1 MFPMKGV
8 LAMELYDGA
17 GNVARF
23 GEVIS
28 AGGEG
33 EVRASACWDDVVV
46 KLYRDPLPERRAK
59 VESLAV
65 LGSMINTFGHG
76 PLQHVCWPL
85 CPVYA
90 DAHQEEFL
98 GFCMKRAPEGSIPL
112 SELYRYPHVDH
123 GVSHAERVDVL
134 LRLVDILDAL
144 HGSSFGG
151 HPLVVGD
158 LSGDNVLVSP
168 CGDLCLL
175 YADTFSFANDGS
187 LYPCMASAPGV
198 APPELLRAARGR
210 SYQQMAEAGE
220 QTFTV
225 ESDRF
230 ALASLIFRT
239 LGNGVHPFEGCAEPD
254 PDGDYPLPPDVDIQ
268 VRKGAS
274 PFVGTAPGIALAPWA
289 IPLEHV
295 PPILAGAYR
304 RSLFSGPGDVPRVT
318 EEQWRRILE
327 NYRDHVTV
335 CPEGHAFHEDF
346 KNSAGLPACPY
357 CAADRRFAARRDELC
372 FR

>member
-8 LAMELYDGA
+8 LTMELYDGA

-46 KLYRDPLPERRAK
+46 KLYRDPSPERRAK

-168 CGDLCLL
+168 CGDVCLID
-175 YADTFSFANDGS
+175 ADTFSFANDGA
-187 LYPCMASAPGV
+187 LYPCMACAPGV

-239 LGNGVHPFEGCAEPD
+239 LC
-254 PDGDYPLPPDVDIQ
+254 
-268 VRKGAS
+268 
-274 PFVGTAPGIALAPWA
+274 
-289 IPLEHV
+289 IPLRGAQSPTRTVTIRCRPMSISRSARVRRRLSEPHRGSPWRPGRSRLSTFRRFLPV
-295 PPILAGAYR
+295 PTGARSSAGRGMSHALR
-304 RSLFSGPGDVPRVT
+304 RSNGAASSRTIVT
-318 EEQWRRILE
+318 M
-327 NYRDHVTV
+327 
-335 CPEGHAFHEDF
+335 
-346 KNSAGLPACPY
+346 
-357 CAADRRFAARRDELC
+357 
-372 FR
+372 